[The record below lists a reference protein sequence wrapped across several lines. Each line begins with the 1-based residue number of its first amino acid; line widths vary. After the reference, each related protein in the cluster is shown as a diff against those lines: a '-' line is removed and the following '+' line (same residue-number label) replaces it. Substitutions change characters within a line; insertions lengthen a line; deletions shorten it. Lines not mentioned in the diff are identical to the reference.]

1 MEYLILIHANEN
13 YAAPK
18 PGTPAFDRMTAAWTA
33 YNQKLVDGGHWIAG
47 ANLQPTATAKTVR
60 KTFGDT
66 LTFADGPYV
75 DTKEQLGG
83 FYLIEAADL
92 DEALQLAGEIPIQL
106 GYFEVRPV
114 AL

>member
-1 MEYLILIHANEN
+1 MEYLILIHRNEN
-13 YAAPK
+13 YALPK
-18 PGTPAFDRMTAAWTA
+18 AGTAAFDQMTAAWAA

-47 ANLQPTATAKTVR
+47 ANLQPTQTAKTIR

-75 DTKEQLGG
+75 ETKEQLGG
-83 FYLIEAADL
+83 FYLIKAADL
-92 DEALQLAGEIPIQL
+92 DEALRLAGEIPIQL
-106 GYFEVRPV
+106 GYIEVRPV